1 MNKRRRL
8 NNEIENF
15 SLDNIIEL
23 DQIRDLLTRTSMESH
38 SPPDLLQM
46 FNLLLKIVNQRIQND
61 ILHSIIIENDRYIE
75 SYDITND
82 SSTEDSNDSDDEYI
96 P

>member
-23 DQIRDLLTRTSMESH
+23 DQIRDLLNRTSMETH